1 MIILGNFFL
10 LALSILDREL
20 ALQALRTAVAPALE
34 MFIGIN
40 VQSQQAAHL
49 IAHESLVALEH
60 FVGGRQRGPQRL
72 QPHPRGGISQGI
84 IADGLGVAQR
94 VAPGFPARLA
104 LELKKAGGGGGGGGR
119 PTKNNQQ
126 RAREGGWGVRGAPRV
141 G

>member
-84 IADGLGVAQR
+84 IADGLGVA
-94 VAPGFPARLA
+94 
-104 LELKKAGGGGGGGGR
+104 
-119 PTKNNQQ
+119 
-126 RAREGGWGVRGAPRV
+126 
-141 G
+141 

>member
-49 IAHESLVALEH
+49 IAHESLVALEQ
-60 FVGGRQRGPQRL
+60 FVGGRQRGPQR
-72 QPHPRGGISQGI
+72 
-84 IADGLGVAQR
+84 
-94 VAPGFPARLA
+94 
-104 LELKKAGGGGGGGGR
+104 
-119 PTKNNQQ
+119 
-126 RAREGGWGVRGAPRV
+126 
-141 G
+141 

>member
-49 IAHESLVALEH
+49 IRTKALLRLSTLLV
-60 FVGGRQRGPQRL
+60 
-72 QPHPRGGISQGI
+72 
-84 IADGLGVAQR
+84 VASAVR
-94 VAPGFPARLA
+94 NGSNRIRAVA
-104 LELKKAGGGGGGGGR
+104 
-119 PTKNNQQ
+119 
-126 RAREGGWGVRGAPRV
+126 
-141 G
+141 